1 MPLNSIGALVANA
14 GSSGAVAREARES
27 YNESSSAKAS
37 SFSASS
43 TVVRG
48 NADDGPPKFV
58 ANYLSPFIR
67 FDSSTRLTL
76 LQYRDSETGDV
87 LRQYPS
93 PRVVKEYAANL
104 PEPSFGDNGAADQEP
119 RIIGAG
125 QDPAAAPIG
134 VIGNGSG
141 GGSVT
146 VSGTGSSGGGSS
158 GIGLSGGTGGNPAL
172 AAFSATANSLVS
184 GLSSRQVAVA

>member
-27 YNESSSAKAS
+27 AGQSSSVIAS
-37 SFSASS
+37 GFSASS

-93 PRVVKEYAANL
+93 PRAVKEYAANL
-104 PEPSFGDNGAADQEP
+104 PESDLPSFGESGAADKEP
-119 RIIGAG
+119 RIIGSG
-125 QDPAAAPIG
+125 QDPEAAPIG
-134 VIGNGSG
+134 VIGNGG
-141 GGSVT
+141 GGGDAAVP
-146 VSGTGSSGGGSS
+146 GTGSSGGGS
-158 GIGLSGGTGGNPAL
+158 GGNPAL
-172 AAFSATANSLVS
+172 AAFAATTNSLAS
-184 GLSSRQVAVA
+184 GFSSRQVAVA

>member
-1 MPLNSIGALVANA
+1 MPLNSIGALIANA
-14 GSSGAVAREARES
+14 GSSGAVAREARVS
-27 YNESSSAKAS
+27 QNESSNAKAS

-43 TVVRG
+43 TVIRG

-104 PEPSFGDNGAADQEP
+104 PESDLPSFGEGGAADQEP

-141 GGSVT
+141 GGTAPLVFGASA
-146 VSGTGSSGGGSS
+146 GSSGAAGSTAS
-158 GIGLSGGTGGNPAL
+158 
-172 AAFSATANSLVS
+172 AAFSAATNSLVS
-184 GLSSRQVAVA
+184 GFSSRQVAVA

>member
-1 MPLNSIGALVANA
+1 MPLNSIGTLVASA
-14 GSSGAVAREARES
+14 GSSGAVAREARGS
-27 YNESSSAKAS
+27 TSQSSSVIAS
-37 SFSASS
+37 GSSASS

-93 PRVVKEYAANL
+93 PRAVKEYAANL
-104 PEPSFGDNGAADQEP
+104 PESDLPSFGESGAADKEP
-119 RIIGAG
+119 RIIGSG
-125 QDPAAAPIG
+125 QDSEAAPIG
-134 VIGNGSG
+134 VIGSG
-141 GGSVT
+141 GGDAAVT
-146 VSGTGSSGGGSS
+146 GTGSSG
-158 GIGLSGGTGGNPAL
+158 GGNPAL
-172 AAFSATANSLVS
+172 AAFAATTNSLAS
-184 GLSSRQVAVA
+184 GFSSRQVAVA